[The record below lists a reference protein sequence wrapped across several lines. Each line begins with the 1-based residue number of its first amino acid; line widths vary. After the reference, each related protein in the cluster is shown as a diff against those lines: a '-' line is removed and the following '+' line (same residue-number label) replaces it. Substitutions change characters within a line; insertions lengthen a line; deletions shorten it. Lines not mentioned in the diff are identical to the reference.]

1 MTACKIFLQH
11 FCKFKVSPSNLV
23 KYSAN
28 RSYHST
34 GGVYATGNSDDT
46 LGGVIRR
53 WSQRFE
59 EEGVPEP
66 VGSIEHIAAHVI
78 GKKRII
84 DLVNSFD
91 RRMTADEVQRLESL
105 CECRLSRMP
114 VQYIIGE
121 WDFRDI
127 TLKLVPPIFIPRPE
141 TEFFIDF
148 ILKRLSESPDETL
161 RVLEIGTG
169 SGAISL
175 ALAHAC
181 DKVRC
186 IAIDQNPHACD
197 LARENCRNLKLED
210 RISIV
215 NAALEAPGRITDV
228 SGDCGIDFEE
238 EKFDFIVSNP
248 PYIPTKKIMELEPEI
263 KVFEDI
269 RALDGGPD
277 GLKLIKPIMR
287 YASTSLKPGGHLF
300 LEVDS
305 SHGEYIKFFTEKF
318 TDLNLKFGH
327 IYKDYCNNDRFI
339 EITKLN

>member
-1 MTACKIFLQH
+1 MTAYKIFLQN
-11 FCKFKVSPSNLV
+11 FCKFNVCHSNRI
-23 KYSAN
+23 KYSAT

-34 GGVYATGNSDDT
+34 RRIFAAGTGDDT
-46 LGGVIRR
+46 LKGVIRH
-53 WSQRFE
+53 WSQKFE
-59 EEGVPEP
+59 DEGVPEP
-66 VGSIEHIAAHVI
+66 VSSIEHIVAHVI
-78 GKKRII
+78 GKKRIL
-84 DLVNSFD
+84 DLMNSLD
-91 RRMTADEVQRLESL
+91 RKITEDELQRLESL

-148 ILKRLSESPDETL
+148 ILKRLSETTNDTST
-161 RVLEIGTG
+161 VLEIGTG

-175 ALAHAC
+175 ALAHSC

-186 IAIDQNPHACD
+186 VAIDQNPHACD
-197 LARENCRNLKLED
+197 LARENCRNLKLDD
-210 RISIV
+210 RISVV
-215 NAALEAPGRITDV
+215 NATLEAPGRITSV
-228 SGDCGIDFEE
+228 SGDCGIHFEG

-318 TDLNLKFGH
+318 TDLSLKFCH

-339 EITKLN
+339 EITKLE

>member
-1 MTACKIFLQH
+1 MTPCKILLQRLQKLH
-11 FCKFKVSPSNLV
+11 VSPSQFIHLAKRN
-23 KYSAN
+23 
-28 RSYHST
+28 YHFTPRVFS
-34 GGVYATGNSDDT
+34 VGNGDDT
-46 LGGVIRR
+46 LRGIIRY

-59 EEGVPEP
+59 DEGIPEP
-66 VGSIEHIAAHVI
+66 VGSIEHILAHVI
-78 GKKRII
+78 GRKSIL
-84 DLVNSFD
+84 DLANYFD
-91 RRMTADEVQRLESL
+91 RKLTAEEAKKLELL

-148 ILKRLSESPDETL
+148 ILKRLSESSGSP

-175 ALAHAC
+175 ALAHSC
-181 DKVRC
+181 DKVHC

-197 LARENCRNLKLED
+197 LARENCRNLNLQD

-215 NAALEAPGRITDV
+215 NATLEAPGRIQKIDNQ
-228 SGDCGIDFEE
+228 CGVDFEE
-238 EKFDFIVSNP
+238 DKFDFIVSNP
-248 PYIPTKKIMELEPEI
+248 PYVPTKKIMNLEPEV

-287 YASTSLKPGGHLF
+287 YASTALNPLGHLF
-300 LEVDS
+300 LEIDT
-305 SHGEYIKFFTEKF
+305 SHSEYIKFFTEKF
-318 TDLNLKFGH
+318 TDLNLKFDH
-327 IYKDYCNNDRFI
+327 VYKDYCNNDRFI
-339 EITKLN
+339 EITKLK